1 MSSFQALLNSFA
13 HYSEKKK
20 GDQFEKITKW
30 FLENDPAWKPKID
43 KVWLWDDYPKRWG
56 SDKGIDLICQ
66 FKDGTHWA
74 VQAKCYESKYY
85 LKKRDIDS
93 FLSESNRK
101 EIAGRILVA
110 TTDRLGGAKYVI
122 NAQEKKVVP
131 ILLKDL
137 EQSKLKFPS
146 ILKNLKPVKK
156 KKKPTPRPH
165 QTEAINAVIAGL
177 ETADKGQMIM
187 CCGTGKTFT
196 SVWIKEALK
205 SQTTLVLLPSLGLLS
220 QTLREWTDACNE
232 DFNFRC
238 VCSDATISADDDEDM
253 SILDLG
259 TIVTTEPENIEKFLL
274 TSGNKVIFC
283 TYQSSPLIA
292 QVQQNLNIPEFDIV
306 FADEAHRCAGK
317 VSSDFACVLD
327 ENKIRARKR
336 LFMTATPRVFST
348 AVKTAAEGRGVDIA
362 CMNDTQKFG
371 KVLHH
376 LTFKKAIA
384 AEILTDYK
392 VVIVGVDKPMIKAWI
407 DQRELMTTDSGL
419 ETDAQTLAA
428 HIGLMKVMR
437 DHDLK
442 RVISFHSRIKRAA
455 DFVTEHKNLL
465 NWIKAEHKPSGKIE
479 ADYVSGK
486 MRVGDRSRKIKQLA
500 TLEGVG
506 IIDRMLLANA
516 RCLSEGVDV
525 PALDGVAFID
535 PRKSQVDIVQA
546 VGRAIRNSANKT
558 HGIIVL
564 PVFISDGDNPQAE
577 LEKSCY
583 KPIWDVLNA
592 LKSHD
597 DVLAEEL
604 DNFRTELGRRGD
616 RSVGGFSKIVI
627 DLPCTIVENGFVD
640 ALNARL
646 IEITT
651 VSWHFWYEL
660 LLEYAEEF
668 KTSRVPYGFR
678 YKDFNLGSWLSNQ
691 RRKRNKIDLDKI
703 QLLEALPQWSWDAL
717 EDKWEEGFSYL
728 KQYVDEYGHSKVP
741 TQLIY
746 GNFKLGS
753 WLCNNKRKKDKLS
766 LDKIELFE
774 SLPQWSWNTI
784 EYQWNEGFEFLKKY
798 VVEFNNAKVPLRFK
812 YENFN
817 LGAWV
822 RNQRNKK
829 DKIDSEKIIL
839 LESLP
844 LWSWDVIEDR
854 WNEGFEF
861 LKIYAKEY
869 GNAIV
874 TDKCKY
880 ENFNLGVWVST
891 QRSTKNSL
899 SSDRIKKL
907 ESLPQWHWD
916 INEKKWNE
924 GFAYLKKYITQY
936 GDSRVPDELKYQ
948 DFNLGSWVSSQ
959 KRAKT
964 TNTLIDKRIK
974 LLESLPQWSWNPLED
989 RWNEGFECLKKY
1001 VSEYG
1006 HSKVPRRMEY
1016 NNYTLGQWCST
1027 QRKRKERMSIERIL
1041 LLESLSGWVWCVN
1054 K

>member
-1 MSSFQALLNSFA
+1 MSSFQTLLNSL
-13 HYSEKKK
+13 SPDSNTK
-20 GDQFEKITKW
+20 GKQFEKITKW
-30 FLENDPAWKPKID
+30 FLENDPVWKAQID
-43 KVWLWDDYPKRWG
+43 KVWLWDDYPARWG
-56 SDKGIDLICQ
+56 RDKGIDLICQ

-85 LKKRDIDS
+85 LKKKDIDS

-110 TTDRLGGAKYVI
+110 TTDRLGGVKYVI

-131 ILLKDL
+131 VLLRDL
-137 EQSKLKFPS
+137 EQSKLKYPS

-156 KKKPTPRPH
+156 KEKPTPREH

-196 SVWIKEALK
+196 SLWIKEALK

-238 VCSDATISADDDEDM
+238 VCSDATISAEDDEDM

-292 QVQQNLNIPEFDIV
+292 QVQQNLSIPEFDIV

-362 CMNDTQKFG
+362 CMNDVQKFG

-376 LTFKKAIA
+376 LTFKKAIT

-437 DHDLK
+437 DYDLK

-455 DFVTEHKNLL
+455 EFVTEHKNLL
-465 NWIKAEHKPSGKIE
+465 NWVKAEHKPSGKIE

-604 DNFRTELGRRGD
+604 DNFRTELGRRSD
-616 RSVGGFSKIVI
+616 RSVSGFSKIVI
-627 DLPCTIVENGFVD
+627 DLPCTIIENGFVD
-640 ALNARL
+640 AFNARI
-646 IEITT
+646 IEVTT
-651 VSWHFWYEL
+651 VSWGFWYKL
-660 LLEYAEEF
+660 LVDYVEEF
-668 KTSRVPYGFR
+668 GNARVSAKLK
-678 YKDFNLGSWLSNQ
+678 YKDFNLGSWVSVQ
-691 RRKRNKIDLDKI
+691 RKTRNNLDLKRI
-703 QLLEALPQWSWDAL
+703 QLLESLTQWSWDVL
-717 EDKWEEGFSYL
+717 EDQWNKGFEYL
-728 KQYVDEYGHSKVP
+728 KWYVDEYEHSRVP
-741 TQLIY
+741 R
-746 GNFKLGS
+746 GF
-753 WLCNNKRKKDKLS
+753 
-766 LDKIELFE
+766 
-774 SLPQWSWNTI
+774 
-784 EYQWNEGFEFLKKY
+784 EYQGY
-798 VVEFNNAKVPLRFK
+798 Q
-812 YENFN
+812 
-817 LGAWV
+817 LG
-822 RNQRNKK
+822 Q
-829 DKIDSEKIIL
+829 
-839 LESLP
+839 
-844 LWSWDVIEDR
+844 
-854 WNEGFEF
+854 
-861 LKIYAKEY
+861 
-869 GNAIV
+869 
-874 TDKCKY
+874 
-880 ENFNLGVWVST
+880 WVST
-891 QRSTKNSL
+891 QRK
-899 SSDRIKKL
+899 
-907 ESLPQWHWD
+907 
-916 INEKKWNE
+916 EK
-924 GFAYLKKYITQY
+924 
-936 GDSRVPDELKYQ
+936 
-948 DFNLGSWVSSQ
+948 
-959 KRAKT
+959 
-964 TNTLIDKRIK
+964 NTLSFEKIE
-974 LLESLPQWSWNPLED
+974 LLESLFQWSWNLLED
-989 RWNEGFECLKKY
+989 RWNEGFSYLKKY
-1001 VSEYG
+1001 TEEYS
-1006 HSKVPRRMEY
+1006 HARVPRGVKY
-1016 NNYTLGQWCST
+1016 KDFNLAAWVSN
-1027 QRKRKERMSIERIL
+1027 QRNGKNKLSPERIRL
-1041 LLESLSGWVWCVN
+1041 FESLPKWSWNLHDDLWNEGFE
-1054 K
+1054 